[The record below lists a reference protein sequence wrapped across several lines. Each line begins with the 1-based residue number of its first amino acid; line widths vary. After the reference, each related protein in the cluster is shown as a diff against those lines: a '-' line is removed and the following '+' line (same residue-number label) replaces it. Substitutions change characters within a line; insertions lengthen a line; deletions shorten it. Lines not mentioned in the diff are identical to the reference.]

1 MGSDSS
7 RVMPEAALNL
17 EVSINGL
24 ISVLQEDNAKPPRRV
39 KAGVLNNMRS
49 IISFGTYSNPNGLME
64 NYSTAQR
71 ERVRG

>member
-7 RVMPEAALNL
+7 HVMPEAALNL

-24 ISVLQEDNAKPPRRV
+24 ISVLQEDNAKPPRGV
-39 KAGVLNNMRS
+39 KAGVLNNMGS